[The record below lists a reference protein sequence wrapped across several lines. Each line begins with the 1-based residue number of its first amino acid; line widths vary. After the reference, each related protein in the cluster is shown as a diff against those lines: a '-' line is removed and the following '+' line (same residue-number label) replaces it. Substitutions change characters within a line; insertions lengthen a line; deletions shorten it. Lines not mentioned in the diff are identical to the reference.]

1 MIARLVISAVVA
13 AALVIAP
20 VPAAHAAGKHKDK
33 TFAAKIKHSSFPFR
47 CPGPKPC

>member
-1 MIARLVISAVVA
+1 MIARLVISGVVA

-20 VPAAHAAGKHKDK
+20 APAAHAAGKHKDK
-33 TFAAKIKHSSFPFR
+33 TFAAKLQHASHPFR